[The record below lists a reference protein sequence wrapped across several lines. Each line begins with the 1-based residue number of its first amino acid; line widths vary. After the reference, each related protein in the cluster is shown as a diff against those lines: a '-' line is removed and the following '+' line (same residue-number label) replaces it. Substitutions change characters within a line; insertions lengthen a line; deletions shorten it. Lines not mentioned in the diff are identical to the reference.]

1 MKKLSFGGGRGF
13 GGGDGEFGVSGF
25 VAESLIFA
33 IRIEGEIGIGA
44 EGIGGDRS
52 GVEGAIENPPG
63 AGAAPEDPGVTDE
76 VSAMDFAD
84 DEASGGILEL
94 VAEPEGFV
102 FAVAELAGGGGFRGG
117 WGVSGGVTVAEGV
130 ALAEEGGD
138 AGEWGWGRGIVHR
151 LEDLFDDAHV
161 GFVGGTLDRETE
173 VDGGV
178 SEGGEEEE
186 ATE

>member
-1 MKKLSFGGGRGF
+1 MKKLRFGGGRGF

-25 VAESLIFA
+25 VAERLIFA
-33 IRIEGEIGIGA
+33 VGIEGEIGIGP

-52 GVEGAIENPPG
+52 GVEGAIENPPR
-63 AGAAPEDPGVTDE
+63 AGAAPEDPSVTDA
-76 VSAMDFAD
+76 VPAMDFAD
-84 DEASGGILEL
+84 DKASGGILEL

-102 FAVAELAGGGGFRGG
+102 FAVAELAGGGGFWRG

-138 AGEWGWGRGIVHR
+138 AGEWGWGIVHG

-173 VDGGV
+173 VDGGE
-178 SEGGEEEE
+178 SERGE
-186 ATE
+186 

>member
-63 AGAAPEDPGVTDE
+63 AGATPEDPGVTDE

-178 SEGGEEEE
+178 SEGGKEEE

>member
-1 MKKLSFGGGRGF
+1 MKKLRFGGGRGF

-25 VAESLIFA
+25 VAERLIFA
-33 IRIEGEIGIGA
+33 VGIEGEIGIGP

-52 GVEGAIENPPG
+52 GVEGAIENPPR
-63 AGAAPEDPGVTDE
+63 AGAAPEDPSVTDA
-76 VSAMDFAD
+76 VPAMDFAD
-84 DEASGGILEL
+84 DKASGGILEL
-94 VAEPEGFV
+94 VAEPEGFI
-102 FAVAELAGGGGFRGG
+102 FAVAELTGGGGFWRG

-138 AGEWGWGRGIVHR
+138 PGEWGWGIVHG

-173 VDGGV
+173 VDGGE
-178 SEGGEEEE
+178 SERGE
-186 ATE
+186 

>member
-1 MKKLSFGGGRGF
+1 M
-13 GGGDGEFGVSGF
+13 
-25 VAESLIFA
+25 IFA

-63 AGAAPEDPGVTDE
+63 AGAAPEDPSVTDA

-84 DEASGGILEL
+84 DKASGGILEL

-102 FAVAELAGGGGFRGG
+102 FAVAELAGGGGFWGG
-117 WGVSGGVTVAEGV
+117 WGVSGGVSVAEGV
-130 ALAEEGGD
+130 ALAEESGD
-138 AGEWGWGRGIVHR
+138 AGEGGWGLVHR

-173 VDGGV
+173 VDGWV

-186 ATE
+186 AAK

>member
-63 AGAAPEDPGVTDE
+63 AGATPEDPGVTDE

-138 AGEWGWGRGIVHR
+138 AGEWGWGIVHR

-161 GFVGGTLDRETE
+161 GYVGGTLDRETE

>member
-1 MKKLSFGGGRGF
+1 M
-13 GGGDGEFGVSGF
+13 
-25 VAESLIFA
+25 AESLIFA
-33 IRIEGEIGIGA
+33 VGIEGEIGIGA

-63 AGAAPEDPGVTDE
+63 AGAAPEDPSVTDA

-84 DEASGGILEL
+84 DKASGGILEL
-94 VAEPEGFV
+94 VAEPEGFI
-102 FAVAELAGGGGFRGG
+102 FAVAELASGGGFWGG
-117 WGVSGGVTVAEGV
+117 WGVSGGVSVAEGV
-130 ALAEEGGD
+130 ALAEESGD
-138 AGEWGWGRGIVHR
+138 AGEWGWGIVHR

-173 VDGGV
+173 VDGWV

-186 ATE
+186 AAK

>member
-1 MKKLSFGGGRGF
+1 
-13 GGGDGEFGVSGF
+13 
-25 VAESLIFA
+25 LIFA

-63 AGAAPEDPGVTDE
+63 AGAAPEDPGVTE
-76 VSAMDFAD
+76 AVSAMDFAD

-102 FAVAELAGGGGFRGG
+102 FAVAELAGGGGF
-117 WGVSGGVTVAEGV
+117 WGSWGISGGVTVAEGV

-138 AGEWGWGRGIVHR
+138 AGEWGWGIVHG

-173 VDGGV
+173 VDGGE
-178 SEGGEEEE
+178 SERGEKEKASE
-186 ATE
+186 